1 MKTSQEC
8 RVLSVIQQDLLREL
22 LHNKEHLLEVMRIV
36 VNKSEFHA
44 AKYKDRDTYEQ
55 LLVDR
60 KAYNILKTFIEVMSH
75 DNSDCS

>member
-1 MKTSQEC
+1 MKTPHEC
-8 RVLSVIQQDLLREL
+8 RVLSVIQHDLLREL
-22 LHNKEHLLEVMRIV
+22 LHNKHHILDVMKMA
-36 VNKSEFHA
+36 VNKTQFNA
-44 AKYKDRDTYEQ
+44 AKYKDRETYEQ